1 MREAIASLEEPALA
15 GEPRMPE
22 DALLG
27 GMAGDV
33 GATITSNGQLRGGG
47 GGVASGGG
55 IYMGQ

>member
-1 MREAIASLEEPALA
+1 
-15 GEPRMPE
+15 
-22 DALLG
+22 
-27 GMAGDV
+27 V